1 MISDSERT
9 MAILIR
15 VKLLVIARRIRS
27 DMLIVTEM
35 IVEMVTSLFLS
46 TAPNVGQPYMIAKNP
61 KKRHGV
67 NNCKTMVA

>member
-1 MISDSERT
+1 
-9 MAILIR
+9 
-15 VKLLVIARRIRS
+15 
-27 DMLIVTEM
+27 MLIVTEM